1 MNIES
6 TVNGA
11 QPKQNNT
18 DDQFVCA
25 IEVIP
30 QGQDVAQVITS
41 GNDTE
46 AEDNSD
52 ADTMNSN
59 DILFEN
65 SAEKSK
71 TPA

>member
-1 MNIES
+1 MDS
-6 TVNGA
+6 DSKVKDA
-11 QPKQNNT
+11 QPEQINT
-18 DDQFVCA
+18 VGAFVNA

-30 QGQDVAQVITS
+30 SGQDVAQVITS